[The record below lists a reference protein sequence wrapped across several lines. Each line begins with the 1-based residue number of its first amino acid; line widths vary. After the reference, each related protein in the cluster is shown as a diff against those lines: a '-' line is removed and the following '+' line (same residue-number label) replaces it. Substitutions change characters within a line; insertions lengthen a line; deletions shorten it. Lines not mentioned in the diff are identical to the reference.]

1 MTKAKNPEQNMTLL
15 DHLIELRNRLL
26 VSFCAFLFLFFLC
39 FIKFTDDNQNL
50 ADIVYMFLQAPLAS
64 QILENGG
71 RMILLP
77 CMKVFL
83 HRLKLLF
90 LYLYVCLYLYF

>member
-1 MTKAKNPEQNMTLL
+1 MNKAKNSEQNMTLL
-15 DHLIELRNRLL
+15 GHLIELRNRLL

-64 QILENGG
+64 QILKTVEE
-71 RMILLP
+71 
-77 CMKVFL
+77 
-83 HRLKLLF
+83 
-90 LYLYVCLYLYF
+90 

>member
-39 FIKFTDDNQNL
+39 FIKFTDNNQNL
-50 ADIVYMFLQAPLAS
+50 ADLVYIFLQQLAYHRKNLTIYHMTL
-64 QILENGG
+64 QWLFEN
-71 RMILLP
+71 LN
-77 CMKVFL
+77 K
-83 HRLKLLF
+83 
-90 LYLYVCLYLYF
+90 